1 MQNGGRTA
9 SELNQKYALKGDTFQ
24 KPSTVPQKQAR
35 PAQKTT
41 VIAPTVTDQ
50 TSPSRKNPFLNKDKV
65 SLSPTKV
72 VKPAN
77 KLKTEK
83 KKPVVPINQVT
94 PKVPVKPLPADG
106 QQRPD
111 YVPHGLYQGQT
122 APVPQAEELKEKVYG
137 RNEEYGAPQNTD
149 LYPRQLPEDADG
161 IIEQYV
167 YMESDR
173 TVRNEL
179 VNYRR
184 EVMEQLELFREAQ
197 KKQI

>member
-1 MQNGGRTA
+1 MTKPAAKTESPTRLQNGGRTA
-9 SELNQKYALKGDTFQ
+9 SELNQKYALKKDTFQ
-24 KPSTVPQKQAR
+24 PNTVAQKQAR

-50 TSPSRKNPFLNKDKV
+50 TSPSRKNPYLNKDKV

-106 QQRPD
+106 QQRPFLC
-111 YVPHGLYQGQT
+111 VHS
-122 APVPQAEELKEKVYG
+122 
-137 RNEEYGAPQNTD
+137 N
-149 LYPRQLPEDADG
+149 
-161 IIEQYV
+161 
-167 YMESDR
+167 
-173 TVRNEL
+173 
-179 VNYRR
+179 
-184 EVMEQLELFREAQ
+184 
-197 KKQI
+197 